1 MKLKLTN
8 KKLLPTFLA
17 AIALSLG
24 IFAFSAETNGQTT
37 RRRTTLPQPTA
48 SPTPKPQAD
57 VPEVISRA
65 NDYLTTEQIINPSLP
80 KPEETETQT
89 EPEAESETE
98 RLTKRIKE
106 LNSRIQTLE
115 GNKQNQY
122 DQKQKRLLLN
132 MDILSR
138 AEQRAESLRKQLFE
152 LIDKES
158 SIQTRLDQLGYDL
171 RPEMIERTSAFSG
184 SLRPEEIRETR
195 KKTLE
200 SEKRNLENLLTQIQT
215 SRLSL
220 EENLRKADLLVDKVR
235 LKLEKEIDDALAEEP
250 DNQDPQ

>member
-1 MKLKLTN
+1 MKLKLIN
-8 KKLLPTFLA
+8 KKMLSTFLTG
-17 AIALSLG
+17 IALGFG
-24 IFAFSAETNGQTT
+24 IITFYTETNGQNT
-37 RRRTTLPQPTA
+37 RRRTTLPQPAA
-48 SPTPKPQAD
+48 SPTPRSQSD

-65 NDYLTTEQIINPSLP
+65 NDYLTGEQIINPSQPLP
-80 KPEETETQT
+80 ENAETPT
-89 EPEAESETE
+89 EPEAETEAE
-98 RLTKRIKE
+98 RLNKRIKE

-158 SIQTRLDQLGYDL
+158 SLQSRLDQLNYDL
-171 RPEMIERTSAFSG
+171 RPEMLERSSAFAG

-200 SEKRNLENLLTQIQT
+200 SEKRNLENLLSQIQT
-215 SRLSL
+215 SRISL
-220 EENLRKADLLVDKVR
+220 EENLRKADLLVEKVR
-235 LKLEKEIDDALAEEP
+235 LKLEKEIDDALVEEAENP
-250 DNQDPQ
+250 DPQ

>member
-1 MKLKLTN
+1 MKSRLTN
-8 KKLLPTFLA
+8 RKSVLA
-17 AIALSLG
+17 LASVIGFGFG
-24 IFAFSAETNGQTT
+24 IFAFASEISGQTP
-37 RRRTTLPQPTA
+37 RRRTTLPQPTV
-48 SPTPKPQAD
+48 SPTPPPQRD

-65 NDYLTTEQIINPSLP
+65 NDYLTTDQIINPQQQAA
-80 KPEETETQT
+80 PENSETQA
-89 EPEAESETE
+89 EPEAETETA
-98 RLTKRIKE
+98 RLNKRIKE

-158 SIQTRLDQLGYDL
+158 SIQTRLDQLSYDL
-171 RPEMIERTSAFSG
+171 RPEMLERMSAFAG

-200 SEKRNLENLLTQIQT
+200 SEKRNLENLLTQMQT
-215 SRLSL
+215 SRISL
-220 EENLRKADLLVDKVR
+220 EESLRRADQLVEKVR
-235 LKLEKEIDDALAEEP
+235 FKLEKEIDDALAEEP
-250 DNQDPQ
+250 DDQN